1 MRLDQDAHYRVMR
14 LVEKNPGISQRQI
27 ALELGISLG
36 GVNYCLKALVE
47 KGFVK
52 IERFWTSP
60 RKLSYSYI
68 LTHNGFREKARM
80 TRSFLARKMAE
91 YEALRLEI
99 ESLEEELVQEQ
110 SCNHGSTPILY
121 RDV

>member
-1 MRLDQDAHYRVMR
+1 MRLDHDAHYRVMR
-14 LVEKNPGISQRQI
+14 LVERNPGISQRQI
-27 ALELGISLG
+27 ASELGISLG

-52 IERFWTSP
+52 IERFWASP

-68 LTHNGFREKARM
+68 LTHKGLREKARM
-80 TRSFLARKMAE
+80 TQSFLARKMAE

-99 ESLEEELVQEQ
+99 ERLETELSRERPRK
-110 SCNHGSTPILY
+110 TI
-121 RDV
+121 